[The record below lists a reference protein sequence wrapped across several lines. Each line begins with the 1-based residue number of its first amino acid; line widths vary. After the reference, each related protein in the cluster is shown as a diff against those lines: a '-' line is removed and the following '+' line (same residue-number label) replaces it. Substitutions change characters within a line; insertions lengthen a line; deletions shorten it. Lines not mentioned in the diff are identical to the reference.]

1 LIPRCLRN
9 SCNAPYILRQNA
21 SVRLRDNVKVLV
33 VVCVPFAPLVTG
45 AIFFAAFFQTAFFG
59 IIEAV

>member
-1 LIPRCLRN
+1 LWVVWGVLWAPRER
-9 SCNAPYILRQNA
+9 
-21 SVRLRDNVKVLV
+21 
-33 VVCVPFAPLVTG
+33 G